1 MHPVDPGLH
10 SWRHLYRDRVATK
23 RRDPLVMTGQ
33 DILDDIRKLPGTG
46 EVIPIID
53 PATEEQITEFTDCG
67 PEAINDAV
75 ARAKETAES
84 GVWSEMPDYDRAKVL
99 WRVADLI
106 DENAEI
112 LAELESLN
120 AGIPP
125 AQAQIITKVG
135 SEWFRYY
142 AGWCTK
148 IDGTARDV
156 NTGGLTGIDAR
167 MHAYTLK
174 EPYGVVG
181 LIFPWNGPVFNFCAK
196 LAPSLAA
203 GCSSVVKPAE
213 ETPLSA
219 LVLDGILAEAGV
231 PEGVANLLI
240 GYGHTAGAGIIAHPD
255 VEKVAFTGS
264 PEVGGEIE
272 HAAGGGN
279 LKKVTLELG
288 GKSPVLIFDD
298 ANLKVAIPMA
308 AFGTFV
314 HSGQA
319 CVCGSR
325 IFAQR
330 GVYEQVVEGIANIAN
345 TLQLGGP
352 KEEGTMIGPLIS
364 QKQLT
369 RVLGYLD
376 QGRSDGVDVVTGGH
390 RLDRKGSF
398 VHPTV
403 LTNVDSTS
411 RLFQEE
417 IFGPVVAVIPFD
429 DEDEAVALA
438 NDSTY
443 GLAATAWTSDLGRA
457 HRIAKRL
464 KAGTVGLNC
473 QMQFDHSMPFGGY
486 KQSGWGYESGKAGLE
501 TYLPTKV
508 AGAHMKSAPAP
519 TS

>member
-1 MHPVDPGLH
+1 MSVQA
-10 SWRHLYRDRVATK
+10 V
-23 RRDPLVMTGQ
+23 
-33 DILDDIRKLPGTG
+33 LDEIRERPGTG
-46 EVIPIID
+46 EVIAVVD
-53 PATEEQITEFTDCG
+53 PATEEQITEFKDCG
-67 PEAINDAV
+67 PEAVNDAV
-75 ARAKETAES
+75 ARAKASFES
-84 GVWSEMPDYDRAKVL
+84 GVWRDLPGSERAKVL
-99 WRVADLI
+99 WRVGELI
-106 DENAEI
+106 DQNAEV

-120 AGIPP
+120 AGMTPL
-125 AQAQIITKVG
+125 QAQGTVAVG
-135 SEWFRYY
+135 SEFFRYY

-148 IDGTARDV
+148 IEGIAADIH
-156 NTGGLTGIDAR
+156 TGGLTGIDVR
-167 MHAYTLK
+167 QHAYTLK

-219 LVLDGILAEAGV
+219 LVLDNILTEAGV
-231 PEGVANLLI
+231 PDGVANLLI
-240 GYGHTAGAGIIAHPD
+240 GYGQTAGAAITTHPD

-264 PEVGGEIE
+264 TEVGREIV
-272 HAAGGGN
+272 HASASSN
-279 LKKVTLELG
+279 LNKVTLELG

-298 ANLKVAIPMA
+298 ADLTAAIPMA
-308 AFGTFV
+308 AFGTFI

-330 GVYEQVVEGIANIAN
+330 GVYEQVVEGIANVAN
-345 TLQLGGP
+345 GLRLGGP
-352 KEEGTMIGPLIS
+352 KEVGSMVGPLIS

-376 QGRSDGVDVVTGGH
+376 QGKSDGVDVVTGGH
-390 RLDRKGSF
+390 RLDRRGYF

-403 LTNVDSTS
+403 LTNIASTS

-417 IFGPVVAVIPFD
+417 IFGPVVAILPFD
-429 DEDEAVALA
+429 DENEAVALA

-443 GLAATAWTSDLGRA
+443 GLAATAWTKDLGRA
-457 HRIAKRL
+457 HRLAKRL

-486 KQSGWGYESGKAGLE
+486 KQSGWGYESGRAGLE
-501 TYLPTKV
+501 TYLQTKV
-508 AGAHMKSAPAP
+508 VWAQM
-519 TS
+519 

>member
-1 MHPVDPGLH
+1 
-10 SWRHLYRDRVATK
+10 
-23 RRDPLVMTGQ
+23 MTTHAV
-33 DILDDIRKLPGTG
+33 LDEIRERPGTG
-46 EVIPIID
+46 EVIPVFD
-53 PATEEQITEFTDCG
+53 PATEEQITEFKDCG
-67 PEAINDAV
+67 PEAVNEAV

-84 GVWSEMPDYDRAKVL
+84 GVWKGLPASERAKVL

-106 DENAEI
+106 DENAAE

-120 AGIPP
+120 AGMTPL
-125 AQAQIITKVG
+125 QAEGTVTVS
-135 SEWFRYY
+135 SEFFRYY

-148 IDGTARDV
+148 IEGIAADV
-156 NTGGLTGIDAR
+156 HSGGLRGIDSR
-167 MHAYTLK
+167 YHAYTLK
-174 EPYGVVG
+174 EPYDVVG
-181 LIFPWNGPVFNFCAK
+181 LIFPWNGPIFNFCCK
-196 LAPSLAA
+196 VAPSLAA

-213 ETPLSA
+213 ETPLTA
-219 LVLDGILAEAGV
+219 LILDRILSEAGV
-231 PEGVANLLI
+231 PDGVANVLV
-240 GYGHTAGAGIIAHPD
+240 GYGHTAGAAITAHPD

-264 PEVGGEIE
+264 TEVGREIV
-272 HAAGGGN
+272 HAAGASN

-298 ANLKVAIPMA
+298 ADLTAAVPMA
-308 AFGTFV
+308 AFGTFI

-330 GVYEQVVEGIANIAN
+330 GVYEQVVEGLANIAN

-352 KEEGTMIGPLIS
+352 NDEGAMIGPLIS

-376 QGRSDGVDVVTGGH
+376 QGKSDGVDVVTGGH
-390 RLDRKGSF
+390 RLDRKGYF

-403 LTNVDSTS
+403 LTNVASTS

-417 IFGPVVAVIPFD
+417 IFGPVVAVLPFD

-443 GLAATAWTSDLGRA
+443 GLAATAWTRDLARA

-486 KQSGWGYESGKAGLE
+486 KQSGWGYESGKAGIE
-501 TYLPTKV
+501 TYLQTKIV
-508 AGAHMKSAPAP
+508 WSQL
-519 TS
+519 

>member
-1 MHPVDPGLH
+1 
-10 SWRHLYRDRVATK
+10 
-23 RRDPLVMTGQ
+23 MTSQ
-33 DILDDIRKLPGTG
+33 TVLDEIRERPGTG
-46 EVIPIID
+46 EVIPVFD
-53 PATEEQITEFTDCG
+53 PSTEEQITEFKDCG
-67 PEAINDAV
+67 PEAVNDAV
-75 ARAKETAES
+75 ARAKASFES
-84 GVWSEMPDYDRAKVL
+84 GVWRDLPGSEQAKVL
-99 WRVADLI
+99 WRVAELI
-106 DENAEI
+106 DQNAAV

-120 AGIPP
+120 AGMTPL
-125 AQAQIITKVG
+125 QAQGTVAVS
-135 SEWFRYY
+135 SEFFRYY

-148 IDGTARDV
+148 IEGIAADV
-156 NTGGLTGIDAR
+156 HTGGLTGIDAR

-181 LIFPWNGPVFNFCAK
+181 LIFPWNGPIFNFCAK

-240 GYGHTAGAGIIAHPD
+240 GYGHTAGAAITAHPD

-264 PEVGGEIE
+264 TEVGREIV
-272 HAAGGGN
+272 HAAGASN

-298 ANLKVAIPMA
+298 ANLKAAIPMA

-376 QGRSDGVDVVTGGH
+376 QGKSDGVDVVTGGH
-390 RLDRKGSF
+390 RLDRKGYF

-403 LTNVDSTS
+403 LANVDPATS
-411 RLFQEE
+411 RLYKEE
-417 IFGPVVAVIPFD
+417 IFGPVVTILPFD
-429 DEDEAVALA
+429 DDDEAVAMA
-438 NDSTY
+438 NDTTY
-443 GLAATAWTSDLGRA
+443 GLAATAWTKDLGRA
-457 HRIAKRL
+457 HRLAKRL

-486 KQSGWGYESGKAGLE
+486 KQSGWGHESGKAGLE
-501 TYLPTKV
+501 TYLQTKV
-508 AGAHMKSAPAP
+508 VWAQM
-519 TS
+519 

>member
-1 MHPVDPGLH
+1 
-10 SWRHLYRDRVATK
+10 
-23 RRDPLVMTGQ
+23 MTVQ
-33 DILDDIRKLPGTG
+33 SVLDEIRERPGTG
-46 EVIPIID
+46 DVIPVFN
-53 PATEEQITEFTDCG
+53 PATEEQITEFKDCG
-67 PEAINDAV
+67 PEAVNAAV

-84 GVWSEMPDYDRAKVL
+84 GVWKGLPPSERAKVL
-99 WRVADLI
+99 WRVGELI
-106 DENAEI
+106 DQNTDE

-120 AGIPP
+120 AGMVPM
-125 AQAQIITKVG
+125 QAKATVTV
-135 SEWFRYY
+135 SAEFFRYY
-142 AGWCTK
+142 AGWCSK
-148 IDGTARDV
+148 IEGIAADV
-156 NTGGLTGIDAR
+156 HTGGLTGIDSHQ
-167 MHAYTLK
+167 HAYTLK
-174 EPYGVVG
+174 EPYDVVG
-181 LIFPWNGPVFNFCAK
+181 LIFPWNGPIFNFCAK

-213 ETPLSA
+213 ETPLTA
-219 LVLDGILAEAGV
+219 MILDRILTEAGV
-231 PEGVANLLI
+231 PDGVANLLI
-240 GYGHTAGAGIIAHPD
+240 GYGHTAGAAITAHPD

-264 PEVGGEIE
+264 TEVGRAIVG
-272 HAAGGGN
+272 ASGVSN

-288 GKSPVLIFDD
+288 GKSPVVIFDD
-298 ANLKVAIPMA
+298 ADLNAAIPMA
-308 AFGTFV
+308 SFGTFV

-330 GVYEQVVEGIANIAN
+330 GVYEKVVEGLANMAN
-345 TLQLGGP
+345 AMQLGGP
-352 KEEGTMIGPLIS
+352 TEEGSMIGPLIS

-376 QGRSDGVDVVTGGH
+376 QGKSDGVDVVTGGH
-390 RLDRKGSF
+390 RLDRKGYF

-403 LTNVDSTS
+403 LTNVATTS

-417 IFGPVVAVIPFD
+417 IFGPVVSVIPFD

-443 GLAATAWTSDLGRA
+443 GLAATAWTKDLGRA

-486 KQSGWGYESGKAGLE
+486 KQSGWGYESGKAGLD
-501 TYLPTKV
+501 TYLQTKIV
-508 AGAHMKSAPAP
+508 WAQM
-519 TS
+519 